1 MNSVTRT
8 KELNPKFIACE
19 NSIKTVN
26 STLYMNYESL
36 INELRM
42 IEMKIKT
49 GENYFTSNNKQLN
62 IAELLDLQD
71 KTMSLLFEQYNNVK
85 QKLNDNSVDIRLLRE
100 MYDLLKSGGIINP
113 LSLKTVGGGHVCT
126 PEVLVATT
134 TKECTISISVNSLNF
149 YSSVELNFHMHYFV
163 TGANWIPSYD
173 FTINSKGKKYFL
185 DVDTFGIV
193 KQSTGEDWLDTV
205 LILGTS
211 QEEYLYPLNYPT
223 RKSINIQVP
232 NMRESRTY
240 SRTSG
245 NAKYGQVIMLT
256 SASALTADAAEF
268 NPKLSSIQERSSDV
282 YDYGKSDVA
291 FVIDHKVNISSSKAT
306 DIHAGDAENMRIFI
320 HESSM
325 DVEVFSYVIPSQNTD
340 VYYQV
345 MGKFISQIPYIPQ
358 TSTRLYWDGAYIGK
372 VNPDAMYP
380 NDNFIIPLGKNK
392 NCDVTYYAKI
402 PQNSKDNEEKTVWMT
417 LVGDTKSKYKVKT
430 EEYVFSIKH
439 KSKEG
444 SSDTGKHLYLLSENI
459 PISSNTDIKM
469 ELIKPAEKVESI
481 DEHSVY
487 TSEKNLLQGIVTNAL
502 ADASHSNKIYHYK
515 PSGNLYYV
523 IWLSEGES
531 YTGSIK
537 YSVLWPSEKNIEEYF
552 N

>member
-19 NSIKTVN
+19 NTIKTVN
-26 STLYMNYESL
+26 STLFANYESL
-36 INELRM
+36 SNELKM
-42 IEMKIKT
+42 IESKIRT
-49 GENYFTSNNKQLN
+49 GENYFASNNKQLN

-71 KTMSLLFEQYNNVK
+71 KTLSPLLEQCSHVK
-85 QKLNDNSVDIRLLRE
+85 QRLNDNSVDIRLLRD
-100 MYDLLKSGGIINP
+100 MYDLLKTGGIINP
-113 LSLKTVGGGHVCT
+113 VSLKTVGGGHVCT

-163 TGANWIPSYD
+163 TGATWIPSYD

-211 QEEYLYPLNYPT
+211 QEEYMYPLNYPA
-223 RKSINIQVP
+223 RKSVNMQVP
-232 NMRESRTY
+232 HVQESYAR
-240 SRTSG
+240 SKFSG
-245 NAKYGQVIMLT
+245 KTHGSVHVLA
-256 SASALTADAAEF
+256 SASANAVEF
-268 NPKLSSIQERSSDV
+268 NQQLSPMQDRASDV

-306 DIHAGDAENMRIFI
+306 HVYADNAENMRIFI

-325 DVEVFSYVIPSQNTD
+325 EVDVFSYVIPSHND
-340 VYYQV
+340 GVHYQV
-345 MGKFISQIPYIPQ
+345 MGKFVSQIPFIPQ
-358 TSTRLYWDGAYIGK
+358 TPTRLYWDGAYVGK

-380 NDNFIIPLGKNK
+380 NDNFIISVGKNK
-392 NCDVTYYAKI
+392 NCDISYYAKV
-402 PQNSKDNEEKTVWMT
+402 PQNSKDAEEKTVWMT

-430 EEYVFSIKH
+430 DEYVFSIKH
-439 KSKEG
+439 KAKEG
-444 SSDTGKHLYLLSENI
+444 GGDTGKHLYLLSENV
-459 PISSNTDIKM
+459 PISSNTDIKI
-469 ELIKPAEKVESI
+469 ELIKPADKVESI
-481 DEHSVY
+481 DDHSVY
-487 TSEKNLLQGIVTNAL
+487 TTEKNLILGIVANAL

-515 PSGNLYYV
+515 PTGNLYYIV
-523 IWLSEGES
+523 WLSDGES
-531 YTGSIK
+531 YTSSIK
-537 YSVLWPSEKNIEEYF
+537 YSVLWPIEKSIEENF
-552 N
+552 E